1 MRYRRS
7 LDTERGSGDRRDSRS
22 LRTLLWLV
30 GCCLP
35 ASGALSTPPDLS
47 LSGFG
52 TLGGAV
58 SDQDFIYQ
66 RHIDDHGT
74 LNRDSLAAIQL
85 DARLSAAWSLTLQA
99 KAAPSERDD
108 NAWDPTLTWAFLS
121 WRPTNDLLWRFGKQR
136 LPLML
141 YSANSD
147 VGITFDFA
155 RLPTE
160 AYSILPTQDFTGL
173 SLAKTWF
180 DADREWT
187 LEGYLGQTH
196 TNWHYYLRNGL
207 EPVFSAGTFYLGY
220 DVNMAGLVLSLRDDR
235 NTWRLALHR
244 AEATSDQ
251 GPVPERFPFVEIA
264 PGLGYYQILD
274 AFPGPGVPTVDHYD
288 IWVLTFGAEIAL
300 PHDLRLVGEY
310 GRRRFDNATT
320 GADTSAGYLALLK
333 RVGRWTPYVYWS
345 GIRTSEAALDFIT
358 GLNDT
363 HLPQT
368 IPSADLINASQ
379 RTGADLLSPYDQHSW
394 ALGASYSL
402 SPTSRIKAEWMH
414 TRTGRLSVFVDAP
427 PDEDSGGRQI
437 NVFSLSYS
445 FTF

>member
-1 MRYRRS
+1 MLYLWTLATHWSPSARQA
-7 LDTERGSGDRRDSRS
+7 SRS
-22 LRTLLWLV
+22 TWAV
-30 GCCLP
+30 VCCLGLLIEGSESL
-35 ASGALSTPPDLS
+35 AAWPDCS
-47 LSGFG
+47 VSGFG
-52 TLGGAV
+52 TLGGAI
-58 SDQDFIYQ
+58 SDQDVIYQ

-85 DARLSAAWSLTLQA
+85 DTRLSDAWSLTLQA

-121 WRPTNDLLWRFGKQR
+121 WRPTNDLLWRLGKQR

-147 VGITFDFA
+147 VGVTFDFA

-160 AYSILPTQDFTGL
+160 AYSILPTQDFIGL

-180 DADREWT
+180 EADREWT
-187 LEGYLGQTH
+187 LEGYLGYVH
-196 TNWHYYLRNGL
+196 TNWRYYLRDNL
-207 EPVFSAGTFYLGY
+207 EPAFSAGTFYLGY
-220 DVNMAGLVLSLRDDR
+220 DVNMAGLVLSGRGGEH
-235 NTWRLALHR
+235 TWRLGLHR
-244 AEATSDQ
+244 AEASSDV
-251 GPVPERFPFVEIA
+251 GNMPERFPFVALA

-274 AFPGPGVPTVDHYD
+274 AFPGPGVPMIEQYN
-288 IWVLTFGAEIAL
+288 IWVLTLGAEIAL

-310 GRRRFDNATT
+310 GRRRFTNATT
-320 GADTSAGYLALLK
+320 GPDTSAGYLSLLK
-333 RVGRWTPYVYWS
+333 RIGRWTPYVYWS
-345 GIRTSEAALDFIT
+345 GIRTSGATLDFIAR
-358 GLNDT
+358 LNDT
-363 HLPQT
+363 RLPGT

-379 RTGADLLSPYDQHSW
+379 RTGADLLSPYDQYSL
-394 ALGASYSL
+394 ALGTSYSL
-402 SPTSRIKAEWMH
+402 SPTSRIKAEWTH
-414 TRTGRLSVFVDAP
+414 TRTGRLSTFVDAP

>member
-1 MRYRRS
+1 MRYPGS
-7 LDTERGSGDRRDSRS
+7 LDVGRGAGDHNDARPLWILAGLLGLCVPTSGVLADPFGVSF
-22 LRTLLWLV
+22 
-30 GCCLP
+30 
-35 ASGALSTPPDLS
+35 
-47 LSGFG
+47 SGFG
-52 TLGGAV
+52 TLGGAL

-66 RHIDDHGT
+66 RYIDDHGT

-85 DARLSAAWSLTLQA
+85 DTRLSNAWSLTLQA

-121 WRPTNDLLWRFGKQR
+121 WRPTNDLLWRLGKQR

-147 VGITFDFA
+147 VGVTFDFA

-160 AYSILPTQDFTGL
+160 AYSILPTQDFNGL

-187 LEGYLGQTH
+187 LEGYLGYIH
-196 TNWHYYLRNGL
+196 TNWHYYLRDEL
-207 EPVFSAGTFYLGY
+207 EPAFSAGTFYLGY
-220 DVNMAGLVLSLRDDR
+220 DVNMAGLVLSLRDAE
-235 NTWRLALHR
+235 NTWRLGLHR
-244 AEATSDQ
+244 AEAISDS

-264 PGLGYYQILD
+264 PGLGYHQILD
-274 AFPGPGVPTVDHYD
+274 AFPGPGVPMVDHYD
-288 IWVLTFGAEIAL
+288 IWVLTLGAEIAL
-300 PHDLRLVGEY
+300 PHDVRLVGEY

-358 GLNDT
+358 RLNDT
-363 HLPQT
+363 RLPET
-368 IPSADLINASQ
+368 IPSADVINTSQ

-394 ALGASYSL
+394 AIGTSYSL
-402 SPTSRIKAEWMH
+402 SPTSRIKAEWTH
-414 TRTGRLSVFVDAP
+414 TRTGRLSVFVDSP
-427 PDEDSGGRQI
+427 PAEDSGGRQI